1 MSGTRMVSRA
11 TGERANA
18 FLEREDLLDAA
29 IHDGRISA
37 NLREHY
43 AACFD
48 RDPAG
53 TRDFLG
59 KLGARQ
65 QASVTPASTGPDEYP
80 TAGLS
85 RAEQTRIAAAREGCA
100 PGRIVNGGL

>member
-1 MSGTRMVSRA
+1 M
-11 TGERANA
+11 
-18 FLEREDLLDAA
+18 EREDLLDQA

-59 KLGARQ
+59 KLGAAQR
-65 QASVTPASTGPDEYP
+65 ASAAPAPAPEPDAYP
-80 TAGLS
+80 TTGLS
-85 RAEQTRIAAAREGCA
+85 RAEQTRIAAAREGRT
-100 PGRIVNGGL
+100 PGRVISGGL